1 VILPFPVEE
10 GVFISD
16 HINIYT
22 KLLVDLSNLN
32 VVIDDEDKVLILL
45 SYLSDEGNETF
56 VFTLING
63 RTSLSYKDVTTAL
76 MNLELRRN
84 NEESF
89 ASTSNRG
96 IGCGKSSPN

>member
-1 VILPFPVEE
+1 MLALENVTLPFPVEE

-45 SYLSDEGNETF
+45 SYLSDEGYETF

-84 NEESF
+84 NE
-89 ASTSNRG
+89 
-96 IGCGKSSPN
+96 